1 MEPPR
6 PNIQNYGI
14 KRKQQDLTFKIQK
27 NGRVRK
33 TVNGTDPPWALERGD
48 GSSIIKW
55 TAECAGVHFQGS
67 GGCRRTYTATTMRWG
82 RIVVAV
88 AATASVQQSSQDGC
102 LNWSLG
108 ARGTGEGAEGVGG
121 GGDYGHSAQCPLN
134 ISCLARP
141 WCDPTLPCLWSN
153 TASSAWCGQSVLP
166 PAPPPPP
173 QLWRSAALWTTPV
186 CQTTTHN
193 EQGFKSA
200 PAAVQVS
207 LGLSVTVSPGVVVLY
222 GCDDWTNQH
231 QETFRVLLLARIK
244 FFSLYWA
251 VLFILSSF
259 SGLLRDSVSCH
270 RIPDQTF

>member
-14 KRKQQDLTFKIQK
+14 RRKQQDLTFKIQK

-88 AATASVQQSSQDGC
+88 AATAAAASVQQSSQDGC

-121 GGDYGHSAQCPLN
+121 GRDYGHSAQCPLN

-173 QLWRSAALWTTPV
+173 PPPSSDGPQPCGQRLCARQRHTMNKGSSPPRQQCKCLL
-186 CQTTTHN
+186 
-193 EQGFKSA
+193 GFQS
-200 PAAVQVS
+200 
-207 LGLSVTVSPGVVVLY
+207 LSVLV
-222 GCDDWTNQH
+222 
-231 QETFRVLLLARIK
+231 
-244 FFSLYWA
+244 
-251 VLFILSSF
+251 
-259 SGLLRDSVSCH
+259 
-270 RIPDQTF
+270 